1 MILVNN
7 LVEAMVAKHQI
18 SIQGV
23 VYSLEDMEAIK
34 EALKSPIILYTTAEE
49 MNLGLKQAI
58 VKILKQALII
68 KSRVHLLVATV
79 TMRHLRKDLPKMF
92 QVL

>member
-1 MILVNN
+1 MVSVNN
-7 LVEAMVAKHQI
+7 LVDSMVAKRQI
-18 SIQGV
+18 SIQGI
-23 VYSLEDMEAIK
+23 VYSLEDTGAIK
-34 EALKSPIILYTTAEE
+34 GALKSPIILYPTAEE

-79 TMRHLRKDLPKMF
+79 TMRHLRKDLPKRF